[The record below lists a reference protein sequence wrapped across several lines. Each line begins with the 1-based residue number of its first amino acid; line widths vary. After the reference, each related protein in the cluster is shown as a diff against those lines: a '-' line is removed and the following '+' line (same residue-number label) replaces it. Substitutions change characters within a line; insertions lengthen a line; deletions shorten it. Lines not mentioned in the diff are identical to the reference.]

1 MLTGKVGAKGE
12 VIIPKEMRDALG
24 LKSGVKISFEMRDQ
38 EIVIKK
44 LQFSGSYTK
53 YFINTSS
60 PKLKKRI
67 NIKELIAQEA
77 EERNAPY

>member
-1 MLTGKVGAKGE
+1 MITKNVGTKGQ
-12 VIIPKEMRDALG
+12 VVIPKRMRDALG
-24 LKSGVKISFEMRDQ
+24 LKPGVEITFEMRDQ

-44 LQFSGSYTK
+44 SQFSGSYTE
-53 YFINTSS
+53 YFITTSS

-77 EERNAPY
+77 EERDALY